1 MSKESVAVPQDELTE
16 DEVSLVMVQLSIAA
30 HHSFCNV
37 QYLVFV
43 KYCEILSSA

>member
-1 MSKESVAVPQDELTE
+1 MPQDDFNCE
-16 DEVSLVMVQLSIAA
+16 DEVTVATLVMVQLSIAA
-30 HHSFCNV
+30 HLSFCNV